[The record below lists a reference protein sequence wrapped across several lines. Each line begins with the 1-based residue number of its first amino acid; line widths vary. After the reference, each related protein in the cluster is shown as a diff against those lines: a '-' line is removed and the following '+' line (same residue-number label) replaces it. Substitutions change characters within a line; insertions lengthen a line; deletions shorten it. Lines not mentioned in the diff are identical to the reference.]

1 MPNLQQ
7 QQQQQQLSFSFSLPR
22 SLELQF
28 GNNLFL
34 WLLVDIEKDGIVDS
48 LAKHSHNDKPHKQC
62 ILQLT
67 KWKPKLIGSYF
78 WSIKIIL
85 IDVHCIWVVEHC
97 DCWCLSSTYLSL
109 YLAFFHCSFTRNR
122 FAIDFYFCKEMEE
135 KSIFTEIE

>member
-7 QQQQQQLSFSFSLPR
+7 QQQQQKLSFSYSLPH

-34 WLLVDIEKDGIVDS
+34 WLLVDTEKDGIVDS
-48 LAKHSHNDKPHKQC
+48 LAKHSHNDKPRKQC

-67 KWKPKLIGSYF
+67 KWKPELIGSYF

-85 IDVHCIWVVEHC
+85 IDVHCNWVVEHK
-97 DCWCLSSTYLSL
+97 DCWSLSSTCFISVFSL
-109 YLAFFHCSFTRNR
+109 FLLFIYKKWVFNW
-122 FAIDFYFCKEMEE
+122 YFLCK
-135 KSIFTEIE
+135 

>member
-7 QQQQQQLSFSFSLPR
+7 QQQQQKLSFSYSLPH

-34 WLLVDIEKDGIVDS
+34 WLLVDTEKDGIVDS
-48 LAKHSHNDKPHKQC
+48 LAKHSHNDKPRKQC

-67 KWKPKLIGSYF
+67 KWKPELIGSYF

-85 IDVHCIWVVEHC
+85 IDVHCNWVVEHK
-97 DCWCLSSTYLSL
+97 DCWSLSSTCFISVFSL
-109 YLAFFHCSFTRNR
+109 FYCSFTRNG
-122 FAIDFYFCKEMEE
+122 FSIDIFCANRRRK
-135 KSIFTEIE
+135 KPFTEIE